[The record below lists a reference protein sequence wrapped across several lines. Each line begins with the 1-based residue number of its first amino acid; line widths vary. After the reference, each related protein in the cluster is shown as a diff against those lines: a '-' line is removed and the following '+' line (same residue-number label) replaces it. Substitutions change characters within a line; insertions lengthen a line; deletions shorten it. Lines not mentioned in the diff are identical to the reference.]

1 MSAAAMTSLERLQTT
16 MGHQEPDRVPFVIS
30 VTMQGARE
38 LGLSIQEY
46 YSKAE
51 NIVEA
56 QLRMF
61 RKYRHDALNPTFY
74 GALEMEAWGSPTSFR
89 DDGPP
94 NAGPPIVNHFDDIAK
109 LVPPEIGASPRLQEA
124 LKAIRLMKSKAG
136 DTIPLLGV
144 VVSPFSAP
152 IMQLGF
158 DLYLQL
164 LFERPELFARLMAV
178 NEEFCVAWAN
188 AQLAAGATAIAY
200 VDPASSSTI
209 ITREMYLKTGWPVAK
224 RTIARIHGGVA
235 THFASGNCLPIL
247 GDVAETGTV
256 AVGVSALEDLAT
268 IKAAC
273 RGRLTVMGNLNGIAM
288 RHWTPAQAVAE
299 VKTAIAKAGPGGG
312 YVLSDNHGEIP
323 WQVPDEILLTIA
335 DAVHTWGRYPLD
347 WIRQE
352 GLA

>member
-1 MSAAAMTSLERLQTT
+1 MTSLQRLMTT

-38 LGLSIQEY
+38 LGLSIEEY

-51 NIVEA
+51 HIVEG
-56 QLRMF
+56 QWRMF
-61 RKYRHDALNPTFY
+61 AKYRHDALNPTFY
-74 GALEMEAWGSPTSFR
+74 GALEMEAWGSPTLFR
-89 DDGPP
+89 TDGPP
-94 NAGPPIVNHFDDIAK
+94 NAGPPLVNHLDEIMK
-109 LVPPEIGASPRLQEA
+109 LVPPKVEESPRLQEA
-124 LKAIRLMKSKAG
+124 LKAIRLMKARAG
-136 DTIPLLGV
+136 DAIPLLGV
-144 VVSPFSAP
+144 VISPFSAP

-164 LFERPELFARLMAV
+164 LCERPELFARLMAV

-200 VDPASSSTI
+200 ADPASSTTI
-209 ITREMYLKTGWPVAK
+209 VTREMYLKTGWQVAK

-247 GDVAETGTV
+247 GDVAQTGTV
-256 AVGVSALEDLAT
+256 AVGVSALEDLAA
-268 IKAAC
+268 IKVAC
-273 RGRLTVMGNLNGIAM
+273 RGKLAVMGNLNAIAM
-288 RHWTPAQAVAE
+288 RHWTPVQAVAE
-299 VKTAIAKAGPGGG
+299 VKAALAKAGPGGG

-323 WQVPDEILLTIA
+323 WQVPDEILLVIA

-347 WIRQE
+347 WIQQE
-352 GLA
+352 GAA